1 MSPTTKT
8 EGKVGEQE
16 THRYN
21 YDISSSVNLLESTI
35 TV

>member
-8 EGKVGEQE
+8 EDKVGEQE

-21 YDISSSVNLLESTI
+21 YDISTVNFLGSTI